1 MLDNE
6 GVVRAAVSIEGLKGQ
21 LHYKNK
27 IEEKFK
33 VLQEFNV
40 DDANIS
46 PLAFDFDDKTM
57 FVASNIDRD
66 TAAIYRFDPESNKL
80 GELVFA
86 HPDVDVTNL
95 MLSRK
100 KEKLLGVAYV
110 DDYAETVYF
119 DKETAEM
126 MASIEKSFAG
136 KQVNIISQSEDESLR
151 IVFVSSDI
159 DPGQYYL
166 FDQKKNT
173 LKSLVARMDWL
184 DNELLSPMKP
194 IKFTSRDGLKL
205 RGYLTT
211 PKNSVGKKLPLIVN
225 PHGGPYGIRDV
236 WGFNPE
242 AQFFA
247 NRGYATV
254 QVNFRGSGGYGKAFQ
269 QAGYGGKW
277 GAEMQNDITDTVNHL
292 VKKGIVDPEKICIY
306 GASYGGYATVAG
318 LAFTPELYKCGIN
331 YVGVTDVSLLF
342 ESMPKHWEPQK
353 ELLKIQIGDP
363 DDEALMKRMSPLH
376 HVEKIVAPLMIAQGG
391 KDPRVIKKHA
401 TLLKDALEKQGIKLS
416 DDEWI
421 LKENEGHG
429 FQKEENKFELY
440 TKMEK
445 FLAKHLR

>member
-1 MLDNE
+1 
-6 GVVRAAVSIEGLKGQ
+6 
-21 LHYKNK
+21 
-27 IEEKFK
+27 
-33 VLQEFNV
+33 
-40 DDANIS
+40 
-46 PLAFDFDDKTM
+46 
-57 FVASNIDRD
+57 
-66 TAAIYRFDPESNKL
+66 
-80 GELVFA
+80 
-86 HPDVDVTNL
+86 
-95 MLSRK
+95 
-100 KEKLLGVAYV
+100 
-110 DDYAETVYF
+110 
-119 DKETAEM
+119 
-126 MASIEKSFAG
+126 
-136 KQVNIISQSEDESLR
+136 
-151 IVFVSSDI
+151 
-159 DPGQYYL
+159 
-166 FDQKKNT
+166 
-173 LKSLVARMDWL
+173 
-184 DNELLSPMKP
+184 
-194 IKFTSRDGLKL
+194 
-205 RGYLTT
+205 
-211 PKNSVGKKLPLIVN
+211 
-225 PHGGPYGIRDV
+225 
-236 WGFNPE
+236 
-242 AQFFA
+242 
-247 NRGYATV
+247 
-254 QVNFRGSGGYGKAFQ
+254 VNFRGSGGYGKAFQ

-401 TLLKDALEKQGIKLS
+401 ILLKDALEKQGIKLS